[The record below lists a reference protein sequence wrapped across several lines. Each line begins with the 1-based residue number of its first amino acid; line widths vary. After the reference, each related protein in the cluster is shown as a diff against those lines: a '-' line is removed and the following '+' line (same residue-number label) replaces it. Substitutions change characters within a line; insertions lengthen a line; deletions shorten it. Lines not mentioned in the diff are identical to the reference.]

1 MNLWNFFKEMEDLQS
16 QLGEL
21 SRDFSMGRFPK
32 LAFLPGLSA
41 RHFPLMNIGSDEN
54 TVFVEAIAPGVDP
67 SSLKVSVVKNSLTIS
82 GEKAKSSIPEEDYHR
97 CERAAGKFT
106 RTVELPVDIDAEKV
120 SAEYKNGILSLTLPK
135 AAAARPHL
143 IEIKHS

>member
-1 MNLWNFFKEMEDLQS
+1 MNLWNFFKEMEDLQT

-21 SRDFSMGRFPK
+21 SRDFGAGRFPK

-54 TVFVEAIAPGVDP
+54 SVFVEAIAPGVDP
-67 SSLKVSVVKNSLTIS
+67 ESLKVSVVKNSLTIS
-82 GEKAKSSIPEEDYHR
+82 GQKTKSTIPDEAYHR
-97 CERAAGKFT
+97 CERAAGKFV
-106 RTVELPVDIDAEKV
+106 RTIELPVDIDADKV
-120 SAEYKNGILSLTLPK
+120 AAEYKNGILSLTLPK